1 MCVCVCCMHT
11 YMSVYVCLHVILC
24 VHVCILGESDPAL
37 SA

>member
-1 MCVCVCCMHT
+1 MCVCVCM
-11 YMSVYVCLHVILC
+11 CLHVILC